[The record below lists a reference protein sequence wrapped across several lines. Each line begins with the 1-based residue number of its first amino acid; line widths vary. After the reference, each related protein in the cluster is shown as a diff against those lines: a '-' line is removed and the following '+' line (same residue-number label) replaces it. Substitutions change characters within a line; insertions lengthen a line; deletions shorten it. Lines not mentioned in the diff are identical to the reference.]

1 MSTGSRDAG
10 SARTRNSEMSSSS
23 SGSSEMTSQVQ
34 DAAEQAKQ
42 KAGEV
47 ADQAKQTTAS
57 RANEQKDKA
66 ADSLGSVARA
76 FDDVG
81 NQLRDQ
87 NPTMAHYADM
97 ASDKI
102 EQFASQISNRD
113 VTDLLGD
120 VEDFAR
126 RNPAA
131 FLGGA
136 FALGMAAA
144 RFLKSSQPSGSSS
157 DRAMMRYSGSENRF
171 ATGSR
176 YPGHMDRA
184 ATPPRTNYHTA
195 GNQQSTSPGYY
206 SPDAPSTSTGQTG
219 GRGAFG
225 NTDPTMTTDTR
236 RSDSGEDRYGTR

>member
-1 MSTGSRDAG
+1 MSTGSRDAD

-120 VEDFAR
+120 VEDFCAAQPCCLPRRRVRAR
-126 RNPAA
+126 
-131 FLGGA
+131 
-136 FALGMAAA
+136 
-144 RFLKSSQPSGSSS
+144 
-157 DRAMMRYSGSENRF
+157 
-171 ATGSR
+171 
-176 YPGHMDRA
+176 H
-184 ATPPRTNYHTA
+184 
-195 GNQQSTSPGYY
+195 
-206 SPDAPSTSTGQTG
+206 
-219 GRGAFG
+219 GRGALPEELAAVG
-225 NTDPTMTTDTR
+225 VVV
-236 RSDSGEDRYGTR
+236 RSCHDAL